1 MLENLSYDE
10 IKSIVAVGI
19 DTTGSTPCLTDRE
32 GVPLALLPEFS
43 DNMQFRRIYSNQV
56 DRTTGIIYDQ
66 IGKLVTYSSLKF
78 YPEKLRRIKYYDA
91 ETYKVFILI
100 TYNME
105 LAALEITLLYKN
117 VGKLNC
123 SLNG

>member
-1 MLENLSYDE
+1 MLFRS
-10 IKSIVAVGI
+10 VAVGI

-105 LAALEITLLYKN
+105 LAALEKALLCKN